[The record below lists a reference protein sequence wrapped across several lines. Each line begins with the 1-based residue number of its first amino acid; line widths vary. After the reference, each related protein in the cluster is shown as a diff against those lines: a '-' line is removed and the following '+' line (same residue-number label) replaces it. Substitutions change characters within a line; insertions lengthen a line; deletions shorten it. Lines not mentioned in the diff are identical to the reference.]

1 MKKKILITRK
11 LLRSNE
17 ERATK
22 LWDVKLNL
30 NDEVYSQKKL
40 IELSQGCDGILS
52 SLTEKIDE
60 NVINSLPS
68 TIKIISNFAV
78 GFGNIDH
85 VAAKKKNI
93 VVTNTPDVL
102 TDATAEIGMLLILG
116 ACRRAKEGMDYA
128 KKENWKWSA
137 DFLIGKQLT
146 GSRLGI
152 LGMGRIGR
160 ALAKIA
166 KTFGM
171 EIHYRNRSRLSPEIE
186 MGAKYHETVKS
197 LFSVSDILSICCPAT
212 KETKDIINKETLEYF
227 PTGAVITNV
236 ARGDMI
242 DDEAMVQALSNRKI
256 YAIGLDVYKGEP
268 KIFPGYLNQPT
279 AFILPHLG
287 SATKKTRT
295 AMADLA
301 ISNIEEFFNSGK
313 CKNIIN

>member
-1 MKKKILITRK
+1 MKKKVLITRR

-17 ERATK
+17 ERASK
-22 LWDVKLNL
+22 LWEAKLNL
-30 NDEVYSQKKL
+30 NDELYSQNKL
-40 IELSQGCDGILS
+40 IELSQGFDGILS
-52 SLTEKIDE
+52 SLTDKIDE
-60 NVINSLPS
+60 KVINSLPS
-68 TIKIISNFAV
+68 SIKIISNFAV

-85 VAAKKKNI
+85 EAAKKRNI
-93 VVTNTPDVL
+93 AVTNTPDVL
-102 TDATAEIGMLLILG
+102 TDATAEIAMLLILG
-116 ACRRAKEGMDYA
+116 ACRRANEGVNWV
-128 KKENWKWSA
+128 KKENWKWSS

-160 ALAKIA
+160 AVAKLAKS
-166 KTFGM
+166 FGM
-171 EIHYRNRSRLSPEIE
+171 EIHYRNRSRLNPETE
-186 MGAKYHETVKS
+186 AGAKYHESIKS

-227 PTGAVITNV
+227 PSGAIITNV

-242 DDEAMVQALSNRKI
+242 DDEAMVKALISRKI

-301 ISNIEEFFNSGK
+301 ITNLDEFFLTGK
-313 CKNIIN
+313 CKNTIN